1 MKQLFFKRDD
11 KLGRLKYAEFL
22 KTIILNSDQYK
33 RDLLTNAYTIAV
45 DSPWGTGKSYFFN
58 MFMNYCRGYEGQ
70 NYSCDGEL
78 NSMKIIYY
86 NAWQNDFWDNPF
98 EPIMNIILEEGLIE
112 DQLKIEN
119 DEDAVNSFV
128 SVVKKVGYGFAKTQ
142 VKKYCGEE
150 VADIVEGGAASI
162 NKHLSVEN
170 NLFKEFRDF
179 RDSITNL
186 KQMLSKY
193 ISYSDKK
200 LVVIVD
206 ELDRCKPL
214 FAIQTLEIIKH
225 LFDVKDMVFVFA
237 VDISQLSC
245 SIKTVYGQD
254 MDSTGY
260 LCRFFD
266 YISKIP
272 QTSYDLF
279 IKDQLNNITCI
290 QQLEDKEEFI
300 KDINEFVIK
309 IQSYFKLTLRDL
321 DTVLKSYNIMCDLFL
336 KYYVLSL
343 AHYNFLFFMTM
354 KYKEIDMYNAIFS
367 QKNNTVQMNLF
378 SRVQKELKNYDGIT
392 NIIKSYNKIIC
403 EINLNSFNTNGQ
415 SVDRSFEVYGVVDN
429 MICIARNG
437 LHYSSRMHIDDKT
450 CLSAILFK
458 ADLDIFD
465 SIKDLTFG
473 DYIYQKLEMFN
484 FVSEDT
490 KN

>member
-1 MKQLFFKRDD
+1 MKQLFFERDD
-11 KLGRLKYAEFL
+11 KLGRLEYAEFL

-70 NYSCDGEL
+70 NYSRDGEL
-78 NSMKIIYY
+78 NSMKIVYY
-86 NAWQNDFWDNPF
+86 NAWENDFWDNPF
-98 EPIMNIILEEGLIE
+98 EPIMNIILEEGLFDEQMI
-112 DQLKIEN
+112 IEN
-119 DEDAVNSFV
+119 DEAAVNSFV

-150 VADIVEGGAASI
+150 VADIVQGGAASLK
-162 NKHLSVEN
+162 KHLFVEN

-214 FAIQTLEIIKH
+214 FAIQTLEIVKH
-225 LFDVKDMVFVFA
+225 LFDVEDMVFVFA

-279 IKDQLNNITCI
+279 IKDQLNNITWI
-290 QQLEDKEEFI
+290 QKMENKEAFI
-300 KDINEFVIK
+300 KDISEFIIK
-309 IQSYFKLTLRDL
+309 IQSFFNLTLRDL
-321 DTVLKSYNIMCDLFL
+321 DTILKSYSIMCDLFL
-336 KYYVLSL
+336 KKYVLSL
-343 AHYNFLFFMTM
+343 AHFNYLYFVTM
-354 KYKEIDMYNAIFS
+354 KYKEIEMYNSIFS
-367 QKNNTVQMNLF
+367 QRNQNVQEDVVTRIN
-378 SRVQKELKNYDGIT
+378 KEIT
-392 NIIKSYNKIIC
+392 NYSGIENSIKGRNKLILDL
-403 EINLNSFNTNGQ
+403 ELRQSNYKGVPYDENFKVL
-415 SVDRSFEVYGVVDN
+415 SVDNN
-429 MICIARNG
+429 MIFR
-437 LHYSSRMHIDDKT
+437 DDHLNPLKMEQDI

-458 ADLDIFD
+458 PDLVNYEN
-465 SIKDLTFG
+465 IKGLTYG

-484 FVSEDT
+484 FVNMEI
-490 KN
+490 

>member
-1 MKQLFFKRDD
+1 MKNLYFERDD
-11 KLGRLKYAEFL
+11 KLGRLEYAEFL
-22 KTIILNSDQYK
+22 KTIITNSDQYK

-70 NYSCDGEL
+70 NYSRDDEL
-78 NSMKIIYY
+78 NSMKIVYY
-86 NAWQNDFWDNPF
+86 NAWENDFWDNPF
-98 EPIMNIILEEGLIE
+98 EPIMNIILEEGLFD
-112 DQLKIEN
+112 DQIKIEN

-150 VADIVEGGAASI
+150 VADIVEGGVSSLK
-162 NKHLSVEN
+162 KHLFVEN

-237 VDISQLSC
+237 VDITQLSC

-272 QTSYDLF
+272 QTDSTRF
-279 IKDQLNNITCI
+279 IRESLNNIECI
-290 QQLEDKEEFI
+290 SQIDDK
-300 KDINEFVIK
+300 INFVEK
-309 IQSYFKLTLRDL
+309 MEMFFTNMQVYFGLTLRDL
-321 DTVLKSYNIMCDLFL
+321 DTVLKSYNIMLDIFL
-336 KYYVLSL
+336 KNYKVIL
-343 AHYNFLFFMTM
+343 AHYNYIFLMIM
-354 KYKEIDMYNAIFS
+354 KFKNIDLYNSIFYKHDKEARVKEVASLRKNLEEYLGLANVLKNVNNIIIDLLL
-367 QKNNTVQMNLF
+367 QKNDPVGNLYEN
-378 SRVQKELKNYDGIT
+378 ELKIFELKDGKLYYEQNQSKYCT
-392 NIIKSYNKIIC
+392 
-403 EINLNSFNTNGQ
+403 EIETY
-415 SVDRSFEVYGVVDN
+415 V
-429 MICIARNG
+429 G
-437 LHYSSRMHIDDKT
+437 LS
-450 CLSAILFK
+450 LILFEP
-458 ADLDIFD
+458 DLKIYN
-465 SIKDLTFG
+465 SISKITYG
-473 DYIYQKLEMFN
+473 DYICQKLEMFN
-484 FVSEDT
+484 FVSES
-490 KN
+490 KE